1 MILAF
6 HISDIIQIPFGY
18 VMDLLYQFTG
28 NYGFALILFSVL
40 VQMVLLLFSGTCTA
54 VILWQARRVLKTIL
68 RGRPFSAEN
77 AASLNRAAVC
87 AFLIAAAALVRV
99 VVSVRLYRSVRP
111 LLNYNALFIAVF
123 SIAGLLCL
131 VMAALF
137 RQAAELKAE
146 NDLII

>member
-1 MILAF
+1 ML
-6 HISDIIQIPFGY
+6 
-18 VMDLLYQFTG
+18 T
-28 NYGFALILFSVL
+28 LF
-40 VQMVLLLFSGTCTA
+40 LLFSGVCAA
-54 VILWQARRVLKTIL
+54 VILWQGRRVLRTLL
-68 RGRPFSAEN
+68 RGQPFSAEN
-77 AASLNRAAVC
+77 AVSLRRATVC